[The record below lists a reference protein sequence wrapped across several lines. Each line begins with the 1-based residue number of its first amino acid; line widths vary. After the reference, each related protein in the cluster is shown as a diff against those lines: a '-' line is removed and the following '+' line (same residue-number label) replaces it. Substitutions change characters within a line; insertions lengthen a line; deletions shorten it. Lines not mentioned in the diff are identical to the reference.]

1 MKNTSL
7 REEKNKINDIITK
20 IIDNQTESDVND
32 EFYVKKREPLEKLF
46 LKDSFTEE
54 DFNELRHLS
63 ITKGGFLNNIFRRI
77 LWKKILCVK
86 GNNNIYEF
94 VILSEKQSDGINNF
108 DRIYRKVESIIWI
121 IKDYPVNT
129 TGLSI

>member
-20 IIDNQTESDVND
+20 IIDNQTETDAND
-32 EFYVKKREPLEKLF
+32 EFYIKKREPLEKLF
-46 LKDSFTEE
+46 IKETLTEE
-54 DFNELRHLS
+54 DFNELRQLS
-63 ITKGGFLNNIFRRI
+63 ITKGGFLNNVFRRN

-94 VILSEKQSDGINNF
+94 NY
-108 DRIYRKVESIIWI
+108 DRIIELDTNRSII
-121 IKDYPVNT
+121 N
-129 TGLSI
+129 SILCSEHSNQM